1 MGILCAVLF
10 LLLGGCGISWFSMT
24 EVVDVEVDVPPSG
37 AARSNPYYA
46 AECYLKE
53 LEVETQTSWSP
64 PTDPQQNLGLL
75 FFFAP
80 KRHPLPRRDSALL
93 KWVREGGHLVVV
105 ARRPELGESY
115 VEDPLTEPFGI
126 RASEGGSVKL
136 VPLPQGGSGS
146 VNLDGE
152 PQLALT
158 FLGDYW
164 LADSGG
170 TEDEGDLRC
179 WEYSYGG
186 RLRAVG
192 FQRGKGL
199 VTILSEADLWE
210 TGKLREAD
218 HARFLHQVARLR
230 IDPTAA
236 PPKRAIIVRGDSPPS
251 LLSLLWE
258 VAWPL
263 ILTLLIW
270 LVVWLYTRTRRF
282 GPVLP
287 APNLDRRRLGEHLE
301 AAGRFLWRHRAQAS
315 LIEPVRE
322 ALLDRVRRRR
332 PDWVHLSR
340 DAQVEALAEQG
351 EAHPR
356 DVEDALYGAPPRSP
370 DRFTSSVTLL
380 EKIRRS
386 L

>member
-1 MGILCAVLF
+1 MGILFGLVF
-10 LLLGGCGISWFSMT
+10 LVVGGCSITWFVNT
-24 EVVDVEVDVPPSG
+24 EVVDVVVQVPASG

-46 AECYLKE
+46 AERYLE
-53 LEVETQTSWSP
+53 ALEVKTETSWSP
-64 PTDPQQNLGLL
+64 PTDPKQNLGLL

-80 KRHPLPRRDSALL
+80 KRHPLPRRDQALL
-93 KWVREGGHLVVV
+93 NWVEQGGHLVVV
-105 ARRPELGESY
+105 ARQPEPGESY

-126 RASEGGSVKL
+126 RASEGAKTKV
-136 VPLPQGGSGS
+136 VTNPAGGSG
-146 VNLDGE
+146 DRD
-152 PQLALT
+152 PQLELE

-170 TEDEGDLRC
+170 SDEGERC
-179 WEYSYGG
+179 WEYSVLGQ
-186 RLRAVG
+186 LRAVG

-199 VTILSEADLWE
+199 VTILSEASFWKTDH
-210 TGKLREAD
+210 LRQAE
-218 HARFLHQVARLR
+218 HARFLQQVARLR
-230 IDPTAA
+230 TDPNAA

-251 LLSLLWE
+251 LLSLLWN

-263 ILTLLIW
+263 ILTLVIW
-270 LVVWLYTRTRRF
+270 LVLWLYTRTRRF
-282 GPVLP
+282 GPILA

-332 PDWVHLSR
+332 PDWVHLPR
-340 DAQVEALAEQG
+340 DAQVEALAEQA
-351 EAHPR
+351 EVHPR
-356 DVEDALYGAPPRSP
+356 EVEDALYGSPPRSP
-370 DRFTSSVTLL
+370 DRFTRSVTLL
-380 EKIRRS
+380 EILRRS

>member
-1 MGILCAVLF
+1 MGILCAFVF
-10 LLLGGCGISWFSMT
+10 LLLGGCTILWFTST
-24 EVVDVEVDVPPSG
+24 EVVDVQVQVPPSG

-46 AECYLKE
+46 AECYLEE
-53 LEVETQTSWSP
+53 LQVETETTWSP
-64 PTDPQQNLGLL
+64 PTDPKQNLGLL

-93 KWVREGGHLVVV
+93 KWVKEGGHLVVV
-105 ARRPELGESY
+105 ARYPEIGESY

-126 RASEGGSVKL
+126 QAREGAAITG
-136 VPLPQGGSGS
+136 PSGYPS
-146 VNLDGE
+146 FTSSGE
-152 PQLALT
+152 DQLELI
-158 FLGDYW
+158 FPSPYW
-164 LADSGG
+164 LAESGG
-170 TEDEGDLRC
+170 VQDDEDARR
-179 WEYSYGG
+179 WEFSSGG
-186 RLRAVG
+186 QLRAVG
-192 FQRGKGL
+192 YQRGKGL
-199 VTILSEADLWE
+199 VTILSEATIWE
-210 TGKLREAD
+210 TSSLRDAD
-218 HARFLHQVARLR
+218 HAQFLHQVARLR
-230 IDPTAA
+230 TDPTAP

-263 ILTLLIW
+263 ILTLLLW
-270 LVVWLYTRTRRF
+270 LVIWLYTRTRRF

-332 PDWVHLSR
+332 PDWVHLPR
-340 DAQVEALAEQG
+340 DAQVEALAEQ
-351 EAHPR
+351 ADVHPR
-356 DVEDALYGAPPRSP
+356 EVEDALYGSPPRSP
-370 DRFTSSVTLL
+370 DRFTRSVTLL
-380 EKIRRS
+380 EILRRS